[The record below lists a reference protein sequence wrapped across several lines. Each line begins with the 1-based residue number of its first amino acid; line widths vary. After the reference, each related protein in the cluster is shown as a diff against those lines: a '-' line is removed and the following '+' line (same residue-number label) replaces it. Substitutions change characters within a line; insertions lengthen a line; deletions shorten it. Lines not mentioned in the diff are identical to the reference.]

1 MPTFVAA
8 NNSLLATERDA
19 AQAREALTDLA
30 MDDRLLLMGG
40 DAEPGARPLPAEL
53 AELIRQVLEAVATGR
68 PVTVAALP
76 RELTTSNAAA
86 LLGVSRP
93 TLMKMIDREEVP
105 VHKVGTHTRLA
116 SEDVL
121 ALRAER
127 RVRERAAFEQL
138 RADALTTLLLL
149 IR

>member
-138 RADALTTLLLL
+138 RAEIDQDD
-149 IR
+149 

>member
-40 DAEPGARPLPAEL
+40 DAEPDARPLPAEL

-138 RADALTTLLLL
+138 RAEIDQDD
-149 IR
+149 